1 MLLIDCGNTAT
12 KCRLIE
18 QDKTWDNTFVMT
30 QPLGVNALREFLK
43 LHQPRDI
50 YLSSVASE
58 QMTTTVM
65 LELQQN
71 LPFAQVSQI
80 FTQAKLGQVT
90 NAYHEYYRLGVDRW
104 LTLLAA
110 SAREE
115 DDVIVIDAGSAIT
128 IDLLS
133 RQYSHQGGAILPG
146 FNTDQQR
153 FINMFPT
160 VDFDH
165 PDIRNNQDPGRS
177 SEACIQ
183 MTHFP
188 ISLQRIYQLVD
199 EWIGLLQEPV
209 KILLCGQD
217 ASLIS
222 EKLNR
227 SHETVPDLVFQGMLQ
242 HIELQ
247 G

>member
-1 MLLIDCGNTAT
+1 MLLIDCGNSAT

-18 QDKTWDNTFVMT
+18 QDKIQDNTFVLT
-30 QPLGVNALREFLK
+30 QSPGVKGFQEFLK
-43 LHQPRDI
+43 LHQPGEI

-58 QMTTTVM
+58 QMTDTLM
-65 LELQQN
+65 LELLRN
-71 LPFAQVSQI
+71 LPLAQISQI
-80 FTQAKLGQVT
+80 FSQPKFAQVT
-90 NAYHEYYRLGVDRW
+90 NAYHDYTRLGVDRW

-110 SAREE
+110 YVREKT
-115 DDVIVIDAGSAIT
+115 DVIIIDAGSAIT

-133 RQYSHQGGAILPG
+133 RKHSHLGGAILPG

-153 FINMFPT
+153 FISMFPQ
-160 VDFDH
+160 VDFKH
-165 PDIRNNQDPGRS
+165 PDISNNQSPGRS

-183 MTHFP
+183 MVQFP
-188 ISLQRIYQLVD
+188 ITLARVYQLVE
-199 EWIGLLQEPV
+199 EWVGLLQEPV

-217 ASLIS
+217 APLIS
-222 EKLNR
+222 EQLNR
-227 SHETVPDLVFQGMLQ
+227 PHEIVPDLVFQGMLQ

>member
-1 MLLIDCGNTAT
+1 MLLIDCGNSAT

-18 QDKTWDNTFVMT
+18 QDKTRDNSFILS
-30 QPLGVNALREFLK
+30 QSLGVRAFREYLK
-43 LHQPRDI
+43 LHQPREI

-58 QMTTTVM
+58 QMTDTVM
-65 LELQQN
+65 LELQHN
-71 LPFAQVSQI
+71 LPLAQISQI
-80 FTQAKLGQVT
+80 FSQLKLAQVT
-90 NAYHEYYRLGVDRW
+90 NAYYDYTRLGVDRW

-110 SAREE
+110 DVREKT
-115 DDVIVIDAGSAIT
+115 DVIIIDAGSAIT

-133 RQYSHQGGAILPG
+133 RKHSHLGGAILPG
-146 FNTDQQR
+146 FNTGQQR
-153 FINMFPT
+153 FISMFPR
-160 VDFDH
+160 VDFKH
-165 PDIRNNQDPGRS
+165 PDISNNKLPGRT

-183 MTHFP
+183 MVQFP
-188 ISLQRIYQLVD
+188 ITLARINQLVE

-217 ASLIS
+217 APLIS
-222 EKLNR
+222 EQLNR
-227 SHETVPDLVFQGMLQ
+227 PHEIVSDLVFQGMLQ

>member
-1 MLLIDCGNTAT
+1 MLLIDGGNTAT

-18 QDKTWDNTFVMT
+18 QDKTWDNTFVLT
-30 QPLGVNALREFLK
+30 QALGVDAFREFLK

-50 YLSSVASE
+50 HLSSVASE
-58 QMTTTVM
+58 QMTATVM

-71 LPFAQVSQI
+71 LPFAEISQI
-80 FTQAKLGQVT
+80 FTQPKLGQVT
-90 NAYHEYYRLGVDRW
+90 NAYRDYNRLGVDRW

-110 SAREE
+110 YAREKV
-115 DDVIVIDAGSAIT
+115 DTIIIDAGSAIT

-133 RQYSHQGGAILPG
+133 RQHSHLGGAILPG

-153 FINMFPT
+153 FISMFPT

-183 MTHFP
+183 MSHFP
-188 ISLQRIYQLVD
+188 ISLQRIYQLMD
-199 EWIGLLQEPV
+199 AWIALLQEPV

-217 ASLIS
+217 APLIS
-222 EKLNR
+222 EELNR
-227 SHETVPDLVFQGMLQ
+227 SHEIVPDLVFQGMLQ